1 MINVLHLRDTDRVC
15 GPGKTIIETACAASG
30 GFSHRIGLLLLD
42 REKTNLYQEAATR
55 RGVPVIPL
63 RSTHQFDPRIIATIV
78 RAVKEHRIDLIHSHE
93 YKSDLLAWAVSR
105 VHRIPVMTT
114 IHGWIQTNTKRRV
127 YVRAGQSVLRW
138 FSRVVAVSD
147 QTKSAILACGVPE
160 HKIAVIHNGIV
171 AENYQPEE
179 HAPGFLRQR
188 FDIPDGAPLVGY
200 IGRLSP
206 EKGQADL
213 LAAAAQLM
221 PQIPQLRIALI
232 GDGPDRDCLQ
242 RQAALLGIANRV
254 LFTGHLQDVRPVFR
268 DLDVLALTSHT
279 EGFPNV
285 VLEALCMETPVVAND
300 VGGVREIVEDGVT
313 GVLLPPR
320 SPERIAKALA
330 RVLEAPDWA
339 RSLALHGKRVVLER
353 FTFRARVAKEE
364 ALCRDILASW
374 NR

>member
-15 GPGKTIIETACAASG
+15 GPGKTIIETACAASA
-30 GFSHRIGLLLLD
+30 GFSHTIGLLLLD
-42 REKTNLYQEAATR
+42 REKTNLYQEAAAR
-55 RGVPVIPL
+55 RGVPVVPL

-105 VHRIPVMTT
+105 VYRIPVMTT
-114 IHGWIQTNTKRRV
+114 IHGWIQTDTKRRV
-127 YVRAGQSVLRW
+127 YVKAGQSVLRW

-171 AENYQPEE
+171 AENYRPEE
-179 HAPGFLRQR
+179 HAPGFLRHR
-188 FDIPDGAPLVGY
+188 FDLPADAPLVGY
-200 IGRLSP
+200 VGRLSP

-213 LAAAAQLM
+213 LTAAAQLL
-221 PQIPQLRIALI
+221 PRIPELRIALV
-232 GDGPDRDCLQ
+232 GDGPDRNCLQ
-242 RQAALLGIANRV
+242 QQAESLGIAHRV

-313 GVLLPPR
+313 GLLLPPR
-320 SPERIAKALA
+320 SPDRIAAAVA
-330 RVLEAPDWA
+330 RVLESPSWA
-339 RSLALHGKRVVLER
+339 RSLALQGKRVVLDR
-353 FTFRARVAKEE
+353 FTFRGRVAKEE
-364 ALCRDILASW
+364 ALCREVLASW
-374 NR
+374 NQ